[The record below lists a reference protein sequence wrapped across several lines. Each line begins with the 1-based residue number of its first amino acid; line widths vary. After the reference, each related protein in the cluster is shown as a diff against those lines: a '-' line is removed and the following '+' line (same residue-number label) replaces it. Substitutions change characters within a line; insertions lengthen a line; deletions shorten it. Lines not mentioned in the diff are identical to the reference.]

1 MMCLLSGCTLKGAIH
16 NGDPLV
22 RLNAEGCYEEHRQL
36 ASKGRRYAQNLKL
49 VLRRAREIGI
59 VRGVIDLSV
68 DPTHLIYW
76 GKRMVKRWGTV
87 FSTMHNRALPGL
99 FPLTALDLS
108 SCLFLYIDSFVGKAR
123 RDRRGKPK
131 DLGKVMARKVTK
143 CLKLLN
149 EVGIRVRSLTG
160 DEGITS
166 GELLRE
172 LEAEGI
178 GHLFALSARSKLR
191 ELIPTMEKWK
201 KLDDGRL
208 IGIKRNVPYKDV
220 KTNLVVVKDERTRRS
235 FLYISSYSKG
245 ARYVWS
251 RFSQRGK
258 HENWIGTAKSI
269 GLEDMRPSTNLFQ
282 VKGHALACIYLM
294 MLMNVLSEKLFD
306 GASLEPLTVG
316 SLLARECYV
325 RWDEAGKLF
334 ALVIVSR
341 TMLRKIGRS
350 RIEWDGGV
358 IELLWY
364 QTRRGGGGGRGRG
377 APSSRGRSRQP
388 FEYL

>member
-1 MMCLLSGCTLKGAIH
+1 MMCLLNGCRLKGAIH

-22 RLNAEGCYEEHRQL
+22 RLNAEGCYEEHRRL
-36 ASKGRRYAQNLKL
+36 AGKGRRYAQNLKL
-49 VLRRAREIGI
+49 VLRKAREIGI
-59 VRGVIDLSV
+59 VGSVVDLSV

-76 GKRMVKRWGTV
+76 GKRMIKRWGAV

-123 RDRRGKPK
+123 RDRRGRPK
-131 DLGKVMARKVTK
+131 DLGKVMAKKVMK
-143 CLKLLN
+143 CVKLLKGA
-149 EVGIRVRSLTG
+149 GIRVRSLTG

-166 GELLRE
+166 GELLKE
-172 LEAEGI
+172 LEKEGI

-191 ELIPTMEKWK
+191 ELIPTIEKWK

-208 IGIKRNVPYKDV
+208 IGIKRDVTYKDV
-220 KTNLVVVKDERTRRS
+220 KTNLVVVRDERAKRS

-258 HENWIGTAKSI
+258 HENWIGIAKSI

-282 VKGHALACIYLM
+282 VKGHALACVYLM
-294 MLMNVLSEKLFD
+294 MLLKSLSEKLFD
-306 GASLEPLTVG
+306 GADLEPRTIG

-325 RWDEAGKLF
+325 RWENGRLV
-334 ALVIVSR
+334 ALVVVSR
-341 TMLRKIGRS
+341 TMLRKIGTS
-350 RIEWDGGV
+350 RIEWDGGA
-358 IELLWY
+358 IELLWH
-364 QTRRGGGGGRGRG
+364 QTRRGGVGGRGRRG
-377 APSSRGRSRQP
+377 TSSSRGRSG
-388 FEYL
+388 